1 MKLFIS
7 VVNLVRLPR
16 AMSKILLV
24 DFGAS
29 RVKTL
34 LFDSVESAI
43 VDNEECVSP
52 SAKSWDSVE
61 NRFEIPIEEYWKA
74 LLETVGK
81 IILRHPEKNIKNMWI
96 CSEMHGFVLAY
107 LDGRAI
113 TPYISWKDQRANFD
127 DIGGESTFEKLKSE
141 LQSFRSITGM
151 NLKSGLPVLTLA
163 SGCRTGSIPELK
175 VLSEGA
181 GVRVLSLVDWLL
193 FRGGESMPK
202 ANITLAAG
210 LGLYDIN
217 RRALSQEILN
227 SKHLYSL
234 NIMGLDI
241 QCDISKPLGTI
252 RIFDS
257 AISVFGGIGD
267 FQAALAGSGLF
278 DKYDAVLNLGTG
290 SQAAVKAFN
299 TSEPNENEVRIMSDG
314 SFLNVITHIP
324 CGRALNVYASFI
336 NAVSAEGGGQDFFWK
351 SWSLLS
357 SEAILKSK
365 LDSNLALFESA
376 WGRRANAESNG
387 AIGLDEGSSSVS
399 DVLAG
404 IAKSWLLQYLNA
416 LNKLDPFIMAK
427 KVIVCGG
434 VGQKSKFAIPVLEKL
449 MPQRRF
455 HLATTQAGEETFD
468 GLLRLAISNQ

>member
-1 MKLFIS
+1 MKLFTS

-34 LFDSVESAI
+34 LFDSVDSVI
-43 VDNEECVSP
+43 VDKEECVSP
-52 SAKSWDSVE
+52 SAKSWASVK
-61 NRFEIPIEEYWKA
+61 NRFEMPIEEYWEA

-96 CSEMHGFVLAY
+96 CSEMHGFVLTY

-113 TPYISWKDQRANFD
+113 TPYISWKDQRANYD
-127 DIGGESTFEKLKSE
+127 GISGESTFEKLKSE

-163 SGCRTGSIPELK
+163 SGCRTGSIPQLK
-175 VLSEGA
+175 ALSDDT

-210 LGLYDIN
+210 LGIYDIN

-227 SKHLYSL
+227 CKYLQSL
-234 NIMGLDI
+234 NIVGLDI
-241 QCDISKPLGTI
+241 QCDISKPLGSI

-257 AISVFGGIGD
+257 VISVLGGIGD
-267 FQAALAGSGLF
+267 FQAAIEGSGLIN
-278 DKYDAVLNLGTG
+278 KYDAVLNLGTG
-290 SQAAVKAFN
+290 SQVAVRKLNSSAP
-299 TSEPNENEVRIMSDG
+299 SDDEVRIMPDG
-314 SFLNVITHIP
+314 SFLNVVTHIP
-324 CGRALNVYASFI
+324 CGRALNVFASFL
-336 NAVSAEGGGQDFFWK
+336 NAISAEGGGQDVFWK

-357 SEAILKSK
+357 SEVILKSS
-365 LDSNLALFESA
+365 LVSNLALFESA
-376 WGRRANAESNG
+376 WGRRSDAGSNG
-387 AIGLDEGSSSVS
+387 TIGLDEESSSVS

-416 LNKLDPFIMAK
+416 LNKLDPFIVAK
-427 KVIVCGG
+427 RVIVCGG

-449 MPQRRF
+449 MPQRQF
-455 HLATTQAGEETFD
+455 HLATTLAGEETFD
-468 GLLRLAISNQ
+468 GLLQLAINN